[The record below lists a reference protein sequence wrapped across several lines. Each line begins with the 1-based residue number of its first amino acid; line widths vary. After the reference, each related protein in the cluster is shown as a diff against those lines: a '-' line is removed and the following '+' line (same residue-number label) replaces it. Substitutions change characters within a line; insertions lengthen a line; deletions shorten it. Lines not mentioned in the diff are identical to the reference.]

1 MVLVINNGEM
11 VVGWRR
17 QPKKTQTIV
26 KKINKKRYINL
37 KSRLPKKKVKKG
49 G

>member
-1 MVLVINNGEM
+1 M